1 MPMSNELEIVCDE
14 TGVAI
19 YGIPDVVEQF
29 VETVPSLLR
38 AVAEGKSKAIS
49 LSAAA
54 QTGSAVATNSG
65 RWIKLTAESAADLKA
80 AGALMPTGTSGVSY
94 GMLGK
99 PGKIK
104 KWIKVDS
111 AATAK
116 LTNPQLLA
124 GAAGIMAQVAMQQ
137 QIDAIVDYLEM
148 IDKKLDSVLRT
159 QTNQVL
165 ARLGG
170 VDLAVQEA
178 FSVRSAVGRVSDIT
192 WSKVQA
198 VSQTLNEVQAF
209 AILQMDEVA
218 NRFEEAKTFNQVQDA
233 TRYAEEEV
241 SKWLRVLAHCFELQE
256 QMGILELDRVL
267 DGNPDEID
275 QHRLGLHTAR
285 EERMKMFRTA
295 TETVLARLGAA
306 ADAANSKVLFNPID
320 SPKTVAALNET
331 ALNILGIWSTLD
343 IDSSHESTGALM
355 WREAAAEQLDKARDI
370 SASGMDK
377 VRGGGQKALDSARA
391 TAGNFSGKLAEKRK
405 RGTDG

>member
-1 MPMSNELEIVCDE
+1 MSDEIEIVCDE
-14 TGVAI
+14 NGVAI
-19 YGIPDVVEQF
+19 FGQPDVVEQF
-29 VETVPSLLR
+29 IETVPSLLH
-38 AVAEGKSKAIS
+38 AVADGKSKAIS
-49 LSAAA
+49 LSASAA
-54 QTGSAVATNSG
+54 QTGSAVAANSG

-80 AGALMPTGTSGVSY
+80 AGKLMPAGTPGVDY
-94 GMLGK
+94 AMLGK

-137 QIDAIVDYLEM
+137 QIDAIVDYLEV
-148 IDKKLDSVLRT
+148 IDKKLDAVLRT
-159 QTNQVL
+159 QANQVL

-198 VSQTLNEVQAF
+198 SSQTLNEVQVF

-218 NRFEEAKTFNQVQDA
+218 RKLKEARSFNEVQEA
-233 TRYAEEEV
+233 TRNAEQEV
-241 SKWLRVLAHCFELQE
+241 RKWLRVLAQCFELHE
-256 QMGILELDRVL
+256 EIGILELDRVL
-267 DGNPDEID
+267 DGNHEELD
-275 QHRLGLHTAR
+275 QHRLGLQTAR
-285 EERMKMFRTA
+285 GERLHLFRTA
-295 TETVLARLGAA
+295 TESVLAQLGSAA
-306 ADAANSKVLFNPID
+306 KAANSKVLFNPID
-320 SPKTVAALNET
+320 SPKTVAILNEV
-331 ALNILGIWSTLD
+331 AQDILGIWWTLE
-343 IDSSHESTGALM
+343 IDSSHDSTAAVM

-370 SASGMDK
+370 SASGMGK
-377 VRGGGQKALDSARA
+377 VRGGGQKALENARA
-391 TAGNFSGKLAEKRK
+391 TAGNVSSKLSEKRK